1 MFAQSHRVTAMI
13 APLVIKSDSADK
25 ENKVVFSKELF
36 KYSARYTAQDRE
48 REELS
53 KEFTD
58 NQIRHCFLKGTKVGR
73 LYDNPDIRFMLD
85 MDFYVETDK
94 IPKAQEILLSIGYE
108 QNSNSDDKDTAY
120 IKKPFL
126 IIELHKEIKYD

>member
-1 MFAQSHRVTAMI
+1 
-13 APLVIKSDSADK
+13 
-25 ENKVVFSKELF
+25 
-36 KYSARYTAQDRE
+36 
-48 REELS
+48 
-53 KEFTD
+53 
-58 NQIRHCFLKGTKVGR
+58 
-73 LYDNPDIRFMLD
+73 MLD